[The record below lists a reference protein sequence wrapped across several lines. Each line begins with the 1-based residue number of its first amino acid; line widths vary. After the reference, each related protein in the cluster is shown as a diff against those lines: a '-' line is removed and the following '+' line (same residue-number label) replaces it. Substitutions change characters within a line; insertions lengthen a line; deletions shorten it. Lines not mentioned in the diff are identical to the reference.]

1 MTKPK
6 PGISAWKILRWCVLA
21 VLLVVLVLLLKKPA
35 PVAAPMTSTEAKE
48 KAGEFQARIGELEAS
63 HNRGEPGEA
72 RFTAD
77 EVNAAFQQSAS
88 EQAATPVP
96 SPGPAAQAPT
106 TAHGQEP
113 LPEVKTVQ
121 IAFEGDHL
129 TGQFASNVYGKDVY
143 LTVTGKVGVK
153 DGYAT
158 FEFTEAKIDS
168 LPVPVSLLNPRL
180 QEKLQEPGNRAK
192 LKLPD
197 YIADLRVENGQLVI
211 VEK

>member
-6 PGISAWKILRWCVLA
+6 SGISAWKIFRWCFLA
-21 VLLVVLVLLLKKPA
+21 VLLLVLVLLLKRPA
-35 PVAAPMTSTEAKE
+35 PVAIPMTAVEVKE
-48 KAGEFQARIGELEAS
+48 KAGEFQARISELEAS

-77 EVNAAFQQSAS
+77 EVNAAFQQSAA
-88 EQAATPVP
+88 EQAAPPTP
-96 SPGPAAQAPT
+96 SPAPGRQAPAAAQ
-106 TAHGQEP
+106 GQEP
-113 LPEVKTVQ
+113 LPEVRTVQ

-180 QEKLQEPGNRAK
+180 QERKTAQN
-192 LKLPD
+192 
-197 YIADLRVENGQLVI
+197 
-211 VEK
+211 